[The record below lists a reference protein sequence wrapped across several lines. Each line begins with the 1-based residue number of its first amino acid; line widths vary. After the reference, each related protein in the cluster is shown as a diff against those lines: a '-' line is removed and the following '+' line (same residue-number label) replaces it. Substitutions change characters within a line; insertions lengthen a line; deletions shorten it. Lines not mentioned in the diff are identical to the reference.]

1 MQPECRELNSD
12 PFAFL
17 KNPSSTLRTDSIHF
31 SNYGIFKN
39 LAQPTVLD
47 GSETFKIIRT
57 YQKIDFIK
65 MAIFILFQKNAKYGL
80 TFLLTFLKLDGVGP
94 VDNRPSTD

>member
-1 MQPECRELNSD
+1 ML
-12 PFAFL
+12 FL
-17 KNPSSTLRTDSIHF
+17 KTLLARLEPILSIF
-31 SNYGIFKN
+31 LTIAFFLN

-57 YQKIDFIK
+57 YQKIDFKK

-80 TFLLTFLKLDGVGP
+80 TFF
-94 VDNRPSTD
+94 